1 MSESTSV
8 YKRAGEGEAFMTHPV
23 SLLGAV
29 ALGIV
34 LASSC
39 AEAQTVHHR
48 AHHPTAA
55 GRQITVHEG
64 VAPWLTAGT
73 GASVGSRNAYV
84 LDTLRP
90 PLRNTVQGTFVG
102 MRGNDR
108 LPNQYSLPQSNRP
121 LIIVSW
127 PGSNE
132 PLFSWY

>member
-1 MSESTSV
+1 MSERKSA
-8 YKRAGEGEAFMTHPV
+8 YKRAGEREAYMTHPV
-23 SLLGAV
+23 SLLGAA

-34 LASSC
+34 LASSS

-48 AHHPTAA
+48 ARHPAAA
-55 GRQITVHEG
+55 GHEITVHARES
-64 VAPWLTAGT
+64 WLTAGT
-73 GASVGSRNAYV
+73 GASFGSRNAYV

-90 PLRNTVQGTFVG
+90 PQRTSNEGTFVG
-102 MRGNDR
+102 VRGLER
-108 LPNQYSLPQSNRP
+108 LPNDISLPQANRP

>member
-1 MSESTSV
+1 
-8 YKRAGEGEAFMTHPV
+8 MTHPV
-23 SLLGAV
+23 SLFGAV
-29 ALGIV
+29 AFGIV

-48 AHHPTAA
+48 AHHRAAA
-55 GRQITVHEG
+55 GHEITVHARES
-64 VAPWLTAGT
+64 WLTAGT

-90 PLRNTVQGTFVG
+90 PQRTSNEGTFIGV
-102 MRGNDR
+102 RGLDR
-108 LPNQYSLPQSNRP
+108 LPNDIHLPEANRP

-127 PGSNE
+127 PGSSE